1 MFKCENLLKRGT
13 MVYFYKLFLTFVLC
27 ILSAALL
34 NCIKKSSKLE
44 VHSKMSIYKE
54 AFGKT
59 TDGEEIDLFTLTNS
73 NGLRAKVTNY
83 GAIWVSLEVPDR
95 DGKNGDITLGY
106 DNLDGYISDTAY
118 LGATVGRYACGIAN
132 GKFQLNGIEYTLALN
147 AGEKHAHGGIKGFN
161 KVVWKG
167 EEVKDDK
174 GVGIKFTYLSKDGE
188 EGYPGNLSVTVSYTL
203 TNDDE
208 FKISY
213 EAETDKP
220 AIINLTN
227 HSYFN
232 LTGDASLDI
241 LGHELTINA
250 DNFIPLDNIGLPQT
264 GEKESVK
271 GTPLDFTQSEEIGA
285 RINNVGV
292 GYDHCYVLNTGGGL
306 LNLAAKVYEPKRGRV
321 MEIYTTEPGL
331 VFYTGNFLEVVR
343 GKGGRAYHKHH
354 GFCLETQHFPDSPN
368 HPEFPSVI
376 LNPGEKYNH
385 ITVHKFYA
393 K

>member
-1 MFKCENLLKRGT
+1 MFKYVNLLKRGYNK
-13 MVYFYKLFLTFVLC
+13 YFYKLFLTFVLG
-27 ILSAALL
+27 ILSITIL
-34 NCIKKSSKLE
+34 NCTKKTSELE
-44 VHSKMSIYKE
+44 VNSKMSINKE
-54 AFGKT
+54 TFGKA
-59 TDGEEIDLFTLTNS
+59 TDGEEIYLFILTNS

-106 DNLDGYISDTAY
+106 DNLDGYINDTGY

-132 GKFQLNGIEYTLALN
+132 GKFQLNGIEYKLALN

-161 KVVWKG
+161 KVVWNG
-167 EEVKDDK
+167 EEVKNDE
-174 GVGIKFTYLSKDGE
+174 GVGVKFTYLSRDGE
-188 EGYPGNLSVTVSYTL
+188 EGYPGNLSVTVNYTL
-203 TNDDE
+203 TNNDE

-220 AIINLTN
+220 TIINLTN

-232 LTGDASLDI
+232 LTGDASINI

-250 DNFIPLDNIGLPQT
+250 DSIIPLDNIGLPQNR
-264 GEKESVK
+264 EKESIK
-271 GTPLDFTQSEEIGA
+271 GTPLDFTQSEKIGA
-285 RINNVGV
+285 GINNVGT
-292 GYDHCYVLNTGGGL
+292 GYDHCYILNTGGGL
-306 LNLAAKVYEPKRGRV
+306 LTLAAKVYEPKGGRV
-321 MEIYTTEPGL
+321 MELYTTEPGL
-331 VFYTGNFLEVVR
+331 VFYTGNFLNGIR
-343 GKGGRAYHKHH
+343 GKGGQVYQKHH

-376 LNPGEKYNH
+376 LNPGDKYTH
-385 ITVHKFYA
+385 ITVYKFHT